1 MFKYILQ
8 ILSIILTIS
17 LLFFNI
23 YISKTINFMFTFIVL
38 LGMLIL
44 SIFLFGYRK
53 IDKRDYKYKII
64 LVAGLAFLI
73 QSILYL
79 VGTKTG
85 YISNYSTMF
94 KSYVEKS
101 IILLVFLTVITREI
115 IRYLVINART
125 TKKWQSILMQTLL
138 IIMCILVDLAI
149 APKIY
154 TFTSFTLVYEFL
166 AMFLIPSAAKN
177 ILLNYLS
184 VIGGYPL
191 TFVYVLIMDLYIY
204 FLSVRPE
211 LNMLLEAVILLVF
224 PYVVYNYVK
233 ELNKRRTVV
242 KKREKKKD
250 NKIVTA
256 ISTVIFVILVCL
268 VSREFKYSMIGIGS
282 ESMTGTINKGDA
294 IIYKRHEKN
303 ENVKDKVIVFKR
315 NNVMIVHRVI
325 KVYTL
330 DGEYV
335 YQTKGDANESA
346 DNWLVEES
354 DILGTV
360 EKRIPFIAWPSVIL
374 GEIF

>member
-8 ILSIILTIS
+8 VFSIILTIS

-23 YISKTINFMFTFIVL
+23 YISKTINFTFTFVVL
-38 LGMLIL
+38 LVMLIA
-44 SIFLFGYRK
+44 SIFIFGYRK
-53 IDKRDYKYKII
+53 IDKRDYKYKLI
-64 LVAGLAFLI
+64 LVAGLTFML

-85 YISNYSTMF
+85 YISNYSSMF

-101 IILLVFLTVITREI
+101 VIVLVFLTVVTREL

-125 TKKWQSILMQTLL
+125 NKKWQSILLQTLL

-184 VIGGYPL
+184 IIGGYPI

-233 ELNKRRTVV
+233 ELNNRRTVT
-242 KKREKKKD
+242 KKREKKKE

-256 ISTVIFVILVCL
+256 ISTIIFVILVCL

-294 IIYKRHEKN
+294 IIYKRYEKD
-303 ENVKDKVIVFKR
+303 EDVKNKVIVFKR

-346 DNWLVEES
+346 DNWLVEQS
-354 DILGTV
+354 DVLGIV
-360 EKRIPFIAWPSVIL
+360 EKRVPFIAWPSVIL

>member
-8 ILSIILTIS
+8 VFSIILTIS

-23 YISKTINFMFTFIVL
+23 YISKSINFLFTLIVL
-38 LGMLIL
+38 IGMLIL
-44 SIFLFGYRK
+44 SFFLFGYRR
-53 IDKRDYKYKII
+53 IDKRDYKYKFI
-64 LVAGLAFLI
+64 LVAGLAFLL

-79 VGTKTG
+79 VATKTG
-85 YISNYSTMF
+85 YISNYSSMF
-94 KSYVEKS
+94 KSYVDKNV
-101 IILLVFLTVITREI
+101 ILLVFLTVIVREV
-115 IRYLVINART
+115 IRYLIVNVRT
-125 TKKWQSILMQTLL
+125 NKKWQKILVQVLL
-138 IIMCILVDLAI
+138 IIMCVLVDISI

-166 AMFLIPSAAKN
+166 ALFLIPSLSKN

-184 VIGGYPL
+184 VIGGYPI
-191 TFVYVLIMDLYIY
+191 TFVYILIMDLYIY
-204 FLSVRPE
+204 FLSVRPN

-233 ELNKRRTVV
+233 ELNNRRTVV
-242 KKREKKKD
+242 KKREKKKE
-250 NKIVTA
+250 NKLVTI
-256 ISTVIFVILVCL
+256 ISTIIFALLVCL

-294 IIYKRHEKN
+294 IIYRRYEKD
-303 ENVKDKVIVFKR
+303 ENIKDKVIVFKR

-325 KVYTL
+325 KAYSL

-354 DILGTV
+354 DILGIV
-360 EKRIPFIAWPSVIL
+360 EKRVPLIAWPSVIL

>member
-8 ILSIILTIS
+8 VFSIILTIS

-23 YISKTINFMFTFIVL
+23 YISKTINFTFTFVVL
-38 LGMLIL
+38 LGMLVA

-53 IDKRDYKYKII
+53 IDKRDYKYKLI
-64 LVAGLAFLI
+64 LVAGLTFML

-85 YISNYSTMF
+85 YISNYSSMF

-101 IILLVFLTVITREI
+101 VIVLVFLTVLTREL

-125 TKKWQSILMQTLL
+125 NKKWQSILLQTLL

-184 VIGGYPL
+184 VIGGYPI

-204 FLSVRPE
+204 FLSVKPE

-233 ELNKRRTVV
+233 ELNNRRTVT
-242 KKREKKKD
+242 KKREKKKE

-256 ISTVIFVILVCL
+256 ISTIIFVILVCL

-294 IIYKRHEKN
+294 IIYKRYEKD
-303 ENVKDKVIVFKR
+303 EDVKNKVIVFKR

-346 DNWLVEES
+346 DNWLVEQS
-354 DILGTV
+354 DVLGIV
-360 EKRIPFIAWPSVIL
+360 EKRVPFIAWPSVIL